1 MGMSGSRGVWIESYR
16 GSSEEESEVHVIRI
30 HHDSVVGSSEY
41 FLHGRRRCIIL
52 RVETNLCPF
61 HSQRGCE
68 EMHHAAG
75 CIFLGIGTSANF
87 QWAVY
92 LWIFATQWIFC
103 QRTKQ
108 WITDEVV
115 KFFAENGDNYAP
127 VLPPYTVTLLL
138 PYLRINFTQV

>member
-1 MGMSGSRGVWIESYR
+1 MSGSRGVWIESHR

-41 FLHGRRRCIIL
+41 FLHGRRRCVIL

-75 CIFLGIGTSANF
+75 CAYFSELEPVQIFSEQCTCEFL
-87 QWAVY
+87 
-92 LWIFATQWIFC
+92 
-103 QRTKQ
+103 QRS
-108 WITDEVV
+108 E
-115 KFFAENGDNYAP
+115 FFASEP
-127 VLPPYTVTLLL
+127 SSELLM
-138 PYLRINFTQV
+138 RW